1 MKNNQLKRFIITLL
15 TLLTAL
21 IMNAQN
27 VTVSGKVT
35 DDNNGEELIGVA
47 VSVIINEQTTGTIT
61 DLEGNYTISCNEG
74 DILTFSSLGYEK
86 QKFRVGKNPIINVA
100 LIGNAE
106 NLDELIVVGYGQQKK
121 ESVIGAISSIDNKAL
136 VGSAATNVSQSMAG
150 LISGVQVVQPSGEVG
165 NDDAE
170 IYVRGTP
177 TFNDNS
183 PLIIVDGIMR
193 ESFSQIDP
201 NEIQSLNVLKDAS
214 ATAVYGIKGANGVII
229 VTTKRGRLSKPKVNF
244 SFKTGIAQPTR
255 IPQPID
261 AYRATMIQ
269 NMREITGGTYSSPTN
284 SSHDLMLYRTG
295 ASPYTH
301 SDYAWTDVIMKDHS
315 NTVNANINVSGGTE
329 TIKYFISAGAFSQNS
344 IYKYD
349 PYTKFTRYNFRS
361 NFDIDITKDFKIAIN
376 VGTRIE
382 DRTFPSTVWN
392 NSWNI
397 YRGAFALS
405 GREAPYL
412 NPDGSLGGTASV
424 RSNQIGKIRDSG
436 HYEKVKSVL
445 ETSLVL
451 THKLDFITKGLEVKG
466 QIAFDDQATN
476 ETRYVSSYQVFEYD
490 VQNNDYTGYN
500 ELNPLRYAWGNVY
513 DTRKLYGEISL
524 MYNRTFNKH
533 TVHGMVLGNRDLKRI
548 GATNAGNQEMPFA
561 TQGFAA
567 RSTYNYDSRYFFEA
581 NIGYNGSENFAPENR
596 YGFFPSG
603 AIGWMLTNESFF
615 KESSLSNFLTSFK
628 IKATY
633 GVVGNDKVPGERF
646 MYLAAYE
653 NSGGALF
660 GTGNDWHSGIRQLSI
675 ENRAAQWE
683 MGYKSNIGVESN
695 FFNGLLVFNFDYFY
709 EHRNEILLIPEN
721 TIPYYVGADFAAAN
735 YGIVDNEG
743 FEFELK
749 HSNTVS
755 DDFRYNINGNF
766 SYAHS
771 TIIQKDD
778 PALALA
784 YQKEAG
790 FSVNMLKGY
799 EVIGVFEDYQDIEN
813 SPAQIAALGGL
824 EGNNHVY
831 PGDLKYKDVNGDGII
846 NEDDATMLKY
856 PSVPEIGYGISMG
869 ASYKG
874 FDLSLLIQGAARASF
889 PKNWEIQNPFSNTQ
903 NALAH
908 HWNYWT
914 PLTAGDAEYINR
926 FFMDWKNNEPSG
938 GRSTFSVGSGS
949 YVRLKSAQI
958 GYTLPDRMAQRIKVS
973 NVRFFVTGLNL
984 FILSE
989 EPYLDPDNRQYRGG
1003 NMPPTRNFDCGVNI
1017 KF

>member
-1 MKNNQLKRFIITLL
+1 MRNNQLIRLIIITLGL
-15 TLLTAL
+15 FVALLA
-21 IMNAQN
+21 NAQS

-35 DDNNGEELIGVA
+35 DNNNSEELIGVA
-47 VSVIINEQTTGTIT
+47 VSVIIDGQTTGSIT
-61 DLEGNYTISCNEG
+61 DLDGNYTIMCNEG

-86 QKFRVGKNPIINVA
+86 QKVRVGKNPIINVS
-100 LIGNAE
+100 LISNSE
-106 NLDELIVVGYGQQKK
+106 NLDELVVVGYGQQKK
-121 ESVIGAISSIDNKAL
+121 ESVVGAISSIDNKAL
-136 VGSAATNVSQSMAG
+136 VSTPATNVSQSMAG
-150 LISGVQVVQPSGEVG
+150 RLTGVQVVQPSGEVG
-165 NDDAE
+165 NDEAE

-177 TFNDNS
+177 TFGNSS

-201 NEIQSLNVLKDAS
+201 NEIQSLNILKDAS

-229 VTTKRGRLSKPKVNF
+229 VTTKRGRVSKPKVNF

-255 IPQPID
+255 IPEPID
-261 AYRATMIQ
+261 AYRSTMIQ

-284 SSHDLMLYRTG
+284 SDQDLMLYRTG

-315 NTVNANINVSGGTE
+315 NTLNANVNVSGGTE
-329 TIKYFISAGAFSQNS
+329 TVKYFISAGFFNQNS
-344 IYKYD
+344 IYNYD
-349 PYTKFTRYNFRS
+349 PYTKYTRYNFRS
-361 NFDIDITKDFKIAIN
+361 NFDIDITDDFKIAIN

-405 GREAPYL
+405 GRDAPYL

-445 ETSLVL
+445 ETGVVL
-451 THKLDFITKGLEVKG
+451 THKLDFITKGLSVKG
-466 QIAFDDQATN
+466 QVAFDDQATN
-476 ETRYVSSYQVFEYD
+476 ETRYASSYQVFEYD
-490 VQNNDYTGYN
+490 VENNDYTGYN
-500 ELNPLRYAWGNVY
+500 EPSPLSYTWGNVY
-513 DTRKLYGEISL
+513 DTRKIYGELSL
-524 MYNRTFNKH
+524 MYTRTFDKH
-533 TVHGMVLGNRDLKRI
+533 SVHGMVLANRDLKRI
-548 GATNAGNQEMPFA
+548 GATNAGNQQMPYA
-561 TQGFAA
+561 TQGIASRA
-567 RSTYNYDSRYFFEA
+567 TYNFDSRYFVEA
-581 NIGYNGSENFAPENR
+581 NVGFNGSENFPAENR
-596 YGFFPSG
+596 YGFFPAG
-603 AIGWMLTNESFF
+603 ALGWMLTNENFF
-615 KESSLSNFLTSFK
+615 EDLNLSNVVTSFK
-628 IKATY
+628 VRASY
-633 GVVGNDKVPGERF
+633 GLVGNDKVGSERF
-646 MYLAAYE
+646 MYLPVYE

-660 GTGNDWHSGIRQLSI
+660 GTGNNWYSGIQKPKI
-675 ENRAAQWE
+675 ENQNVQWE
-683 MGYKSNIGVESN
+683 VGRKANIGFESN

-709 EHRNEILLIPEN
+709 EHRDKILLQQAN
-721 TIPYYVGADFAAAN
+721 TIPYYVGADFSAAN
-735 YGIVDNEG
+735 VGIVDNEG

-749 HSNTVS
+749 HSNNLS
-755 DDFRYNINGNF
+755 DDFSYYINGNF
-766 SYAHS
+766 SYAHN

-790 FSVNMLKGY
+790 FSVGMLKGY
-799 EVIGVFEDYQDIEN
+799 EVIGVFEDYDDIEN

-824 EGNNHVY
+824 EGNNKVY
-831 PGDLKYKDVNGDGII
+831 PGDLKYKDVNKDGVI

-856 PSVPEIGYGISMG
+856 PSVPEIGYGVNLG
-869 ASYKG
+869 ATYKG
-874 FDLSLLIQGAARASF
+874 FDFSMLIQGAAWASF

-903 NALAH
+903 NALEH
-908 HWNYWT
+908 HWNYWS
-914 PLTAGDAEYINR
+914 PLTAPDAEYINR
-926 FFMDWKNNEPSG
+926 LFMDWKNNEPSG

-949 YVRLKSAQI
+949 YVRLKSAQL
-958 GYTLPDRMAQRIKVS
+958 GYTLPDRMAQRLRVS
-973 NVRFFVTGLNL
+973 NVRFFVSGLNL